1 MRLNDTVNDLDGN
14 TLSNSNKSVLDE
26 LSALIWG
33 TSLFGGQITGALNF
47 GILGQLSLAQLSHLF
62 IIWRNATFL
71 PQNSRVRLVFIEAL
85 IKGIIVAL
93 HPSKFQPTD
102 LFSPTVPIKGSESSQ
117 IQAWLKR
124 RVTAL
129 RQEAFGT
136 HESKCWIKNITQ
148 SSMLCGSAEEISRL
162 DIRTRS
168 QQLQDLKKQIEA
180 ELYIDALP
188 ETIRNNFRSDWLPC
202 VSLILSETLQK
213 NKIIVDF
220 LKDETEN
227 FAAFQWDMISTI
239 EDIRKVIHQ
248 IKKILKYPQNYLSF
262 IQIID
267 FDTEALYQELQKID
281 HNDSGLSRLIEDVS
295 TTNNQRIF
303 LTDPKIEKVLELL
316 ENSQEIEDSSSKQGR
331 LEEELTNPPNFSQS
345 RYNSERKGGPVA
357 SVVLTGLPVPRGES
371 SLNEMRPIW
380 RCVNTLIGHSDSVVS
395 VAFGQQNSDP
405 ERRSPYLVVSGSW
418 DKSINIWQLKNLEQS
433 QGLPNSITDNSASI
447 YSVAISPDRQFLAT
461 GCADS
466 KVRLWHLPTNR
477 RLHILTGHSVPIYSV
492 AFSPNGEILASGS
505 GDQTIKLWQVSTGEL
520 LGTLIGH
527 SSFVYSVTFS
537 PDGQLLVS
545 GSTDKTI
552 KIWQLKTQQLARTLI
567 GNSPVTSV
575 ALSPNSHIL
584 ASASRDETIKLW
596 QIQGSPSEG
605 GTRAAP
611 TRTLRSH
618 TAEVLCVAISPRSP
632 VLASGSH
639 DKTIKL
645 WHLETGELI
654 NTLTGHFDSVN
665 AVAFSSDGHF
675 LASGSHDKTVKI
687 WRPFY

>member
-33 TSLFGGQITGALNF
+33 TSLFGGKITGALNS

-71 PQNSRVRLVFIEAL
+71 TKNSPVRRVFIEAL

-93 HPSKFQPTD
+93 HPSKFQQTD
-102 LFSPTVPIKGSESSQ
+102 LFSPVPLKGSESSQ

-136 HESKCWIKNITQ
+136 HESKCWLKNITQ
-148 SSMLCGSAEEISRL
+148 SPMLCGNAEAISSL

-168 QQLQDLKKQIEA
+168 QQLQELKNQIEA

-188 ETIRNNFRSDWLPC
+188 EKIRNNFRSDWLPC
-202 VSLILSETLQK
+202 VSLILSETLQ
-213 NKIIVDF
+213 NNQIIVDF
-220 LKDETEN
+220 LEDETEN
-227 FAAFQWDMISTI
+227 FAAFQWDILSTI
-239 EDIRKVIHQ
+239 EDIKKVVNQ
-248 IKKILKYPQNYLSF
+248 IKNLLNYPQNYLSF

-267 FDTEALYQELQKID
+267 FDTETLYQAVQKLD
-281 HNDSGLSRLIEDVS
+281 NKDSGLSSLIEDVS
-295 TTNNQRIF
+295 RTNDKRIS

-316 ENSQEIEDSSSKQGR
+316 ENSEELEDSSSKPER

-345 RYNSERKGGPVA
+345 RYNSEKKRVPLA

-371 SLNEMRPIW
+371 SLNAMRPIW
-380 RCVNTLIGHSDSVVS
+380 RCVNTLSGHSDSVVS
-395 VAFGQQNSDP
+395 VAFGQQNGDP

-418 DKSINIWQLKNLEQS
+418 DKSINIWQLKNLEKS
-433 QGLPNSITDNSASI
+433 QGLPDSITDNSASI
-447 YSVAISPDRQFLAT
+447 YSVAISPDRNFLAT

-466 KVRLWHLPTNR
+466 TVRLWHLKTNR

-537 PDGQLLVS
+537 PDGELLVS

-552 KIWQLKTQQLARTLI
+552 KIWQLKTQKLVRTLM

-575 ALSPNSHIL
+575 ALSPNSHVL

-596 QIQGSPSEG
+596 QIQGSSSDG

-611 TRTLRSH
+611 TRTLRGH

-654 NTLTGHFDSVN
+654 GTLTGHFDSVN

-687 WRPFY
+687 WRPFS

>member
-1 MRLNDTVNDLDGN
+1 MNDLDGN

-33 TSLFGGQITGALNF
+33 TSLFGGKITGALNS
-47 GILGQLSLAQLSHLF
+47 GILGQVSLAQLCHLF
-62 IIWRNATFL
+62 VIWRNATFL
-71 PQNSRVRLVFIEAL
+71 PKNSRVRLVFIEAL

-93 HPSKFQPTD
+93 HPSKLQQTD
-102 LFSPTVPIKGSESSQ
+102 LFSSGASLKGSEYNQ
-117 IQAWLKR
+117 IQTWLKR

-136 HESKCWIKNITQ
+136 HESKCWLKNITH
-148 SSMLCGSAEEISRL
+148 SPMLCGTAEEIGSL

-168 QQLQDLKKQIEA
+168 HQLQDLKKQIEA

-188 ETIRNNFRSDWLPC
+188 PQVRDIFRADWLPC
-202 VSLILSETLQK
+202 VSLVLSESLQ
-213 NKIIVDF
+213 NNRMMLDF
-220 LKDETEN
+220 LEDETEN
-227 FAAFQWDMISTI
+227 FAAFQWDVVSNR
-239 EDIRKVIHQ
+239 EDVQKVISQ
-248 IKKILKYPQNYLSF
+248 IKKLLKYPQNYLSL

-267 FDTEALYQELQKID
+267 FDIENLYQDVQKLD
-281 HNDSGLSRLIEDVS
+281 HKESGLASLIEDVAMTAS
-295 TTNNQRIF
+295 PRIF
-303 LTDPKIEKVLELL
+303 LTDPKVEKVLELL
-316 ENSQEIEDSSSKQGR
+316 ENSQQIEEFNSK
-331 LEEELTNPPNFSQS
+331 EERKSEDLINPNNFSS
-345 RYNSERKGGPVA
+345 NRYNSEKKRTPLA

-371 SLNEMRPIW
+371 SMNVVRPIW
-380 RCVNTLIGHSDSVVS
+380 RCVNTLTGHSDSVVS
-395 VAFGQQNSDP
+395 VTFGQQNSEP
-405 ERRSPYLVVSGSW
+405 EGQSPYMLVSGSW
-418 DKSINIWQLKNLEQS
+418 DKSINVWQLKSLGQP
-433 QGLPNSITDNSASI
+433 QGLPDSITDNSASI
-447 YSVAISPDRQFLAT
+447 YSVAVSRDRQFLAT
-461 GCADS
+461 GGADYT
-466 KVRLWHLPTNR
+466 VRLWHLPTGR

-552 KIWQLKTQQLARTLI
+552 KIWQLKNQQLVRTLI

-575 ALSPNSHIL
+575 SLSPNSHVL

-611 TRTLRSH
+611 TRTLRGH
-618 TAEVLCVAISPRSP
+618 TAEVLCVAINPLSP

-645 WHLETGELI
+645 WHLESGELMG
-654 NTLTGHFDSVN
+654 TLTGHFDSVN

>member
-1 MRLNDTVNDLDGN
+1 MNENVNDLDGN

-33 TSLFGGQITGALNF
+33 TSLFGGKITGALNS
-47 GILGQLSLAQLSHLF
+47 GILGQLSLGQLSHLF

-85 IKGIIVAL
+85 IKGIILAV
-93 HPSKFQPTD
+93 HPSKFQQTD
-102 LFSPTVPIKGSESSQ
+102 LFSTAPIPNAESSQ

-129 RQEAFGT
+129 RQEAFGNQ
-136 HESKCWIKNITQ
+136 ESKCWLKNITQ
-148 SSMLCGSAEEISRL
+148 SPMLCGTPEEIYSL
-162 DIRTRS
+162 DLRTRS
-168 QQLQDLKKQIEA
+168 HQLQDLKKQIES

-188 ETIRNNFRSDWLPC
+188 EQIRHDFRSDWLPC
-202 VSLILSETLQK
+202 VSLILSETVQ
-213 NKIIVDF
+213 NNQIISEF
-220 LKDETEN
+220 LEDETEN
-227 FAAFQWDMISTI
+227 FAAFQWDVIATI
-239 EDIRKVIHQ
+239 EDVKKVVNQVKHL
-248 IKKILKYPQNYLSF
+248 LKHPQHYLSY
-262 IQIID
+262 IQVID
-267 FDTEALYQELQKID
+267 FDTESLYQECQKL
-281 HNDSGLSRLIEDVS
+281 HNKDSGLSSLIEEVS
-295 TTNNQRIF
+295 KTNNQRIS
-303 LTDPKIEKVLELL
+303 LPDPKVEKVLELL
-316 ENSQEIEDSSSKQGR
+316 ENIQELEDASSKPQR
-331 LEEELTNPPNFSQS
+331 REDELTNPPNFSQS
-345 RYNSERKGGPVA
+345 RSNPERKRVPVA
-357 SVVLTGLPVPRGES
+357 SVVLTGLPIPRGES
-371 SLNEMRPIW
+371 NPNAIRPIW

-395 VAFGQQNSDP
+395 VAFGRQSSDP

-418 DKSINIWQLKNLEQS
+418 DKSINIWQLKKLDQS
-433 QGLPNSITDNSASI
+433 QGLPDSITDHSASI

-466 KVRLWHLPTNR
+466 TVRLWHLPTNR

-552 KIWQLKTQQLARTLI
+552 KIWQLKTQQLVRTLI

-575 ALSPNSHIL
+575 ALSPNSHVL

-611 TRTLRSH
+611 TRTLRGH
-618 TAEVLCVAISPRSP
+618 TAEVLCVAISPRSSI
-632 VLASGSH
+632 LASGSH

-645 WHLETGELI
+645 WHLETGELMG
-654 NTLTGHFDSVN
+654 TLTGHFDSVN

>member
-1 MRLNDTVNDLDGN
+1 MNDLDGN

-33 TSLFGGQITGALNF
+33 TSLFGGQITGALNS
-47 GILGQLSLAQLSHLF
+47 GILGELSLAQLSHLF

-85 IKGIIVAL
+85 IKGIILAL
-93 HPSKFQPTD
+93 HPNQFQQTD
-102 LFSPTVPIKGSESSQ
+102 LFSASTALKGSEYSQ

-136 HESKCWIKNITQ
+136 HESKCWLKNITQ
-148 SSMLCGSAEEISRL
+148 SPMLCGSAEEIFNL

-168 QQLQDLKKQIEA
+168 HQLQDLKKQIEA

-188 ETIRNNFRSDWLPC
+188 EQIRNIFRSDWLPC
-202 VSLILSETLQK
+202 ISLILSETLHK
-213 NKIIVDF
+213 NKLFVDF

-227 FAAFQWDMISTI
+227 FAAFQWDVISTI
-239 EDIRKVIHQ
+239 EDIQNVVHQ
-248 IKKILKYPQNYLSF
+248 IKKLLHHPQNYLSF
-262 IQIID
+262 IQIVD

-281 HNDSGLSRLIEDVS
+281 NKDSGLSNLIKDVS
-295 TTNNQRIF
+295 QSNNQRIS
-303 LTDPKIEKVLELL
+303 LTDTKVEKVLELL
-316 ENSQEIEDSSSKQGR
+316 ENSQEIEDSTSKQKKI
-331 LEEELTNPPNFSQS
+331 EEDLTNPPNFSPS
-345 RYNSERKGGPVA
+345 RYNPERKRVPVA
-357 SVVLTGLPVPRGES
+357 SVVLTGLPVTRGES
-371 SLNEMRPIW
+371 SLNAMRPIW
-380 RCVNTLIGHSDSVVS
+380 RCINTLSGHSDSVVS

-405 ERRSPYLVVSGSW
+405 ELRSPYLVVSGSW

-433 QGLPNSITDNSASI
+433 QELPNSITDNSASI

-461 GCADS
+461 GCANS
-466 KVRLWHLPTNR
+466 TVRLWHLPTNR

-537 PDGQLLVS
+537 PDGELLVS

-552 KIWQLKTQQLARTLI
+552 KIWQLKTQQLVRTLI

-575 ALSPNSHIL
+575 SLSPNSHIL

-611 TRTLRSH
+611 TRTLRGH
-618 TAEVLCVAISPRSP
+618 TAEVLCVAISPRAP

-645 WHLETGELI
+645 WHLETGELMG
-654 NTLTGHFDSVN
+654 TLTGHFDSVN

-687 WRPFY
+687 WRHFY

>member
-1 MRLNDTVNDLDGN
+1 MNDLDGK

-33 TSLFGGQITGALNF
+33 TSLFGGKITGALNS
-47 GILGQLSLAQLSHLF
+47 GILGQLSLAQLSQLF
-62 IIWRNATFL
+62 IIWRNATFS

-85 IKGIIVAL
+85 IKGIIVAV
-93 HPSKFQPTD
+93 HPTKFQQTD
-102 LFSPTVPIKGSESSQ
+102 LFSNVAPHTGSEYSQ
-117 IQAWLKR
+117 VQAWLKR

-129 RQEAFGT
+129 RQEALGT
-136 HESKCWIKNITQ
+136 YESKCWLKNITQ
-148 SSMLCGSAEEISRL
+148 SPMLCGSAEEISSL
-162 DIRTRS
+162 DIRTQS

-188 ETIRNNFRSDWLPC
+188 EPIKNCFRSEWLPC
-202 VSLILSETLQK
+202 VSLILAESLQS
-213 NKIIVDF
+213 NQILVDF
-220 LKDETEN
+220 LEDETEN
-227 FAAFQWDMISTI
+227 FAAFQWDIISTV
-239 EDIRKVIHQ
+239 EDIKKVIHQ
-248 IKKILKYPQNYLSF
+248 TQKLFNYPQNYLSF
-262 IQIID
+262 IQIVD
-267 FDTEALYQELQKID
+267 FETETLYEDVKQVNNK
-281 HNDSGLSRLIEDVS
+281 NSSLSSLIEDIS
-295 TTNNQRIF
+295 KTNTQGIS
-303 LTDPKIEKVLELL
+303 LIDPKVEKVLELL
-316 ENSQEIEDSSSKQGR
+316 ENSQKIDNSVSKQER
-331 LEEELTNPPNFSQS
+331 LKEQLKNSPSFSQT
-345 RYNSERKGGPVA
+345 RYNPEKKTVPVA
-357 SVVLTGLPVPRGES
+357 SVVLTGLPVSRGES
-371 SLNEMRPIW
+371 SLNVMRPTW
-380 RCVNTLIGHSDSVVS
+380 RCINTLIGHSDSVVS

-405 ERRSPYLVVSGSW
+405 EQRSPYLIVSGSW

-433 QGLPNSITDNSASI
+433 PGLPDSITDNSASI

-466 KVRLWHLPTNR
+466 TVRLWHLPTNR
-477 RLHILTGHSVPIYSV
+477 RLHILSGHSVPIYSV
-492 AFSPNGEILASGS
+492 VFSPNGEILASGS
-505 GDQTIKLWQVSTGEL
+505 GDQTIKLWQVSTGAL
-520 LGTLIGH
+520 IGTLIGH
-527 SSFVYSVTFS
+527 SSFVYSLTFS

-552 KIWQLKTQQLARTLI
+552 KIWQVKTQQLIRTLI

-575 ALSPNSHIL
+575 ALSPKSHVL

-611 TRTLRSH
+611 TRTLRGH

-654 NTLTGHFDSVN
+654 GTLTGHFDSVN
-665 AVAFSSDGHF
+665 AVAFSSDGNF

>member
-1 MRLNDTVNDLDGN
+1 LNETVNDLDGN

-33 TSLFGGQITGALNF
+33 TSLFGGKITGALNS
-47 GILGQLSLAQLSHLF
+47 GILGHLSLAQLSHLF

-71 PQNSRVRLVFIEAL
+71 PQNSRVRLIFIEAL

-93 HPSKFQPTD
+93 HPSKFHQTD
-102 LFSPTVPIKGSESSQ
+102 LFADANPIKGSEYSQ

-129 RQEAFGT
+129 RQEAFGSY
-136 HESKCWIKNITQ
+136 ESKCWLKNIAQ
-148 SSMLCGSAEEISRL
+148 SPILCGSAEEILSL

-168 QQLQDLKKQIEA
+168 HQLQDLKKQIES

-188 ETIRNNFRSDWLPC
+188 EKIRNNFRSDWLPS
-202 VSLILSETLQK
+202 VSLILSKTLHK
-213 NKIIVDF
+213 NQLFLDF
-220 LKDETEN
+220 LEDETEN
-227 FAAFQWDMISTI
+227 FAAFQWDALSSI
-239 EDIRKVIHQ
+239 EDIRGVIYQ
-248 IKKILKYPQNYLSF
+248 VKNLLKHPQNYLSF
-262 IQIID
+262 IQVIE
-267 FDTEALYQELQKID
+267 FDTEFLYQEVQKLD
-281 HNDSGLSRLIEDVS
+281 NQDSGLSSLIEDVS
-295 TTNNQRIF
+295 RTKNQRIA
-303 LTDPKIEKVLELL
+303 LTDPKVEKVLELL
-316 ENSQEIEDSSSKQGR
+316 ENSQELEDSPSKQER
-331 LEEELTNPPNFSQS
+331 LEKDLTNPSDFSPS
-345 RYNSERKGGPVA
+345 RDNPERKRSPVA
-357 SVVLTGLPVPRGES
+357 SVVLTGLPVPRAES
-371 SLNEMRPIW
+371 SLNAMRPIW
-380 RCVNTLIGHSDSVVS
+380 RCVNTLSGHSDSVVS
-395 VAFGQQNSDP
+395 VAFGQQHREP

-418 DKSINIWQLKNLEQS
+418 DKSINIWHLRNLEKS

-552 KIWQLKTQQLARTLI
+552 KIWQLKTQQLVRNLI

-575 ALSPNSHIL
+575 SLSPNSHIL

-596 QIQGSPSEG
+596 QIQGSSSDG

-611 TRTLRSH
+611 TRTLRGH

-654 NTLTGHFDSVN
+654 GTLTGHFDSVN